1 MLSFVHISMAVT
13 SRLPVTAAG
22 DGTATLAKRL
32 SLDPSSIY
40 NSVDRNYY
48 IQRSV
53 KQKAALAVMM
63 A

>member
-1 MLSFVHISMAVT
+1 MAVT
-13 SRLPVTAAG
+13 WRLPVTTAG